1 MFELSAIVGAVT
13 SYFAGPWGLL
23 ELAAT
28 IFSATCVYLAVR
40 HNQWTWFFGAIGVVL
55 FGILFFHYT
64 LYSDAGLQ
72 ILFYLPMQLVG
83 YLMWRK
89 AAQSTENDQYV
100 RSLKSSHLLMIVA
113 AAVAMAGLNGY
124 LMLTFTTDVSFPY
137 LDALIVWLSISA
149 QLLMN
154 AKFRESWAF
163 WIGVDVI
170 AIYVYFAK
178 GLIVTSGLYVVFLIL
193 ATMGAIAWYKQY
205 AAQNKVA

>member
-1 MFELSAIVGAVT
+1 MIELSAIVGAIT

-28 IFSATCVYLAVR
+28 IFSATCVYLAVK
-40 HNQWTWFFGAIGVVL
+40 HNQWTWFFGAVGVVL

-89 AAQSTENDQYV
+89 AAKTTENDHYV
-100 RSLKSSHLLMIVA
+100 RSLSLNMLLLIVL
-113 AAVAMAGLNGY
+113 AAVTMAGINGY

-163 WIGVDVI
+163 WITVDIV

-205 AAQNKVA
+205 AAQTKVA